1 MPIRVATVEETDQVR
16 ALVERA
22 YAHYVPRIG
31 MRPGPMEADHD
42 ALVEAG
48 AVFVLADP
56 DVVGVIVLQD
66 GPDHLLIEN
75 VAVDPARQGEG
86 LGRTLLDFGEQE
98 ARRRG
103 FSELRLFTHE
113 LMTENITMYARLG
126 WDEYERRPED
136 GFSLVYFRKHLGGTT
151 KAS

>member
-1 MPIRVATVEETDQVR
+1 MPIRVATPAETDQVR

-22 YAHYVPRIG
+22 YGHYIARIG
-31 MRPGPMEADHD
+31 MRPGPMEADYD

-56 DVVGVIVLQD
+56 DIAGLIVLQD
-66 GPDHLLIEN
+66 TPDHLLIEN
-75 VAVDPARQGEG
+75 VAVDPDRQGEG

-103 FSELRLFTHE
+103 LREMRLFTHE
-113 LMTENITMYARLG
+113 LMTENIVMYARLG
-126 WDEYERRPED
+126 WDEYARRPED
-136 GFSLVYFRKHLGGTT
+136 GFSLVYFRKPLGGG
-151 KAS
+151 